1 MCNNVGLPAYRT
13 SQDGANLLTA
23 TALYRAVL
31 LAFALLVLTLV
42 FPLLAGL
49 LLLTL
54 LTVVL
59 AIPLSATT
67 DRLERLH
74 IPRAVGA
81 PLLLLAG
88 LGLLAGLIAL
98 LVPVFVSEGNRLV
111 NSLPSIVHD
120 VRSQLGHV
128 THTSPDSVGQNLQKY
143 VNGYTS
149 HPQKLLGPATTIG
162 AGLAGVLTTLIVVLL
177 TALYTAVHPRPLVS
191 GAVRLV
197 PPAHRPHA
205 RHIMRRLAQTYVGWL
220 RGLGVGM
227 AVLGLLTYIGLRLV
241 GLPFALVF
249 ATLTAVAMVIPY
261 FGALISAIPPIV
273 LALTISP
280 GKALIVA
287 GIYIVTHQ
295 IEGNILQPLV
305 MARAAELHPALIA
318 VGVIAVE
325 RLFGLL
331 GLMVSVPILVTF
343 KILVEELWVRSIE
356 SAHGDRDPP
365 DGVGAT
371 SEDAGGLAGAGAEA
385 SPRPPR

>member
-13 SQDGANLLTA
+13 SQDGTNALTA
-23 TALYRAVL
+23 PALYRAVL
-31 LAFALLVLTLV
+31 LAFALLVLTLI

-81 PLLLLAG
+81 PLLMLAG
-88 LGLLAGLIAL
+88 LGLLAGLISL

-111 NSLPSIVHD
+111 NSLPSIVQD

-128 THTSPDSVGQNLQKY
+128 THTSPDSVGNNLQKY

-177 TALYTAVHPRPLVS
+177 TALYTAVHPRPLVA
-191 GAVRLV
+191 GMVRLV
-197 PPAHRPHA
+197 PPANRTHA
-205 RHIMRRLAQTYVGWL
+205 RHIMRRLAQSYLGWL

-227 AVLGLLTYIGLRLV
+227 AVLGVLTYIGLHLV

-287 GIYIVTHQ
+287 GIYVVTHQ
-295 IEGNILQPLV
+295 IEGNILEPLV
-305 MARAAELHPALIA
+305 MARAAQLHPALVA

-325 RLFGLL
+325 RLFGIL
-331 GLMVSVPILVTF
+331 GLIVAVPILVTV
-343 KILVEELWVRSIE
+343 KILVEELWVWSIE
-356 SAHGDRDPP
+356 SADAARDPP
-365 DGVGAT
+365 DGAGAR
-371 SEDAGGLAGAGAEA
+371 SEDAGHLPGAGAA
-385 SPRPPR
+385 AARRPPR

>member
-1 MCNNVGLPAYRT
+1 VGLPAYRT
-13 SQDGANLLTA
+13 SQDGTNTLTA
-23 TALYRAVL
+23 PALYRAVL
-31 LAFALLVLTLV
+31 LAFALLVLTQI

-81 PLLLLAG
+81 PLLMLAG
-88 LGLLAGLIAL
+88 LGLLGGLIAL

-111 NSLPSIVHD
+111 NSLPSIVQD
-120 VRSQLGHV
+120 VRNHVGHV
-128 THTSPDSVGQNLQKY
+128 THTSPDSVGRNLQKY
-143 VNGYTS
+143 VSGYTS
-149 HPQKLLGPATTIG
+149 HPQNLLGPATTIG

-177 TALYTAVHPRPLVS
+177 TALYTAVHPRPLVA

-197 PPAHRPHA
+197 HPARRAHA
-205 RHIMRRLAQTYVGWL
+205 RHIMRRLAQSYLGWL
-220 RGLGVGM
+220 RGLAIGM
-227 AVLGLLTYIGLRLV
+227 AVLGVLTYIGLRLV
-241 GLPFALVF
+241 GLDFALVF
-249 ATLTAVAMVIPY
+249 AVLTAVAMVIPY
-261 FGALISAIPPIV
+261 FGSLISAIPPIA

-287 GIYIVTHQ
+287 GIYVVTHQ
-295 IEGNILQPLV
+295 VEGNIIEPLV
-305 MARAAELHPALIA
+305 MARSTELHPALIA

-331 GLMVSVPILVTF
+331 GLVVAVPILATI
-343 KILVEELWVRSIE
+343 KILVEELWVREIE
-356 SAHGDRDPP
+356 SADAAREPA
-365 DGVGAT
+365 DGAGAT
-371 SEDAGGLAGAGAEA
+371 AEDAGDLAGAGAEVA
-385 SPRPPR
+385 RRPPR

>member
-1 MCNNVGLPAYRT
+1 VDLPVHRT
-13 SQDGANLLTA
+13 SHNRAEPLTA

-31 LAFALLVLTLV
+31 LAFALLVLTLT

-74 IPRAVGA
+74 IPRAIGA

-88 LGLLAGLIAL
+88 LCLLAGLIAL

-111 NSLPSIVHD
+111 DSLPSIVQD
-120 VRSQLGHV
+120 LRSQLGHA
-128 THTSPDSVGQNLQKY
+128 THTSPNSVGHDVQKY
-143 VNGYTS
+143 VSGYTS

-162 AGLAGVLTTLIVVLL
+162 AGLAGVLTTVIVVLL
-177 TALYTAVHPRPLVS
+177 TALYTAVRPRPLVS
-191 GAVRLV
+191 GALRLV
-197 PPAHRPHA
+197 PPAHRPQA
-205 RHIMRRLAQTYVGWL
+205 RHIMRRLAQSYVAWL
-220 RGLGVGM
+220 RGLGLGM
-227 AVLGLLTYIGLRLV
+227 LVLGVLTYVGLRLV

-249 ATLTAVAMVIPY
+249 AMLTAVAMVVPY
-261 FGALISAIPPIV
+261 FGALVSAIPPIV

-280 GKALIVA
+280 GKALIVT
-287 GIYIVTHQ
+287 GIYVVTHQ
-295 IEGNILQPLV
+295 IEGNVLQPLV

-325 RLFGLL
+325 RLFGIL
-331 GLMVSVPILVTF
+331 GLIVAVPILVTA
-343 KILVEELWVRSIE
+343 KVLVEELWVRAIE
-356 SAHGDRDPP
+356 PAD
-365 DGVGAT
+365 
-371 SEDAGGLAGAGAEA
+371 
-385 SPRPPR
+385 